1 MSTKKPYKSRYY
13 LHQRTKEAFKYSSQQ
28 KTVFVPYT
36 KENEALQNKHI
47 GVLQNQFQY
56 NIQLEIE

>member
-1 MSTKKPYKSRYY
+1 MSTKRTYKSRYY
-13 LHQRTKEAFKYSSQQ
+13 LHQRIKRKFKYSAKQR
-28 KTVFVPYT
+28 TVFVSYT

-47 GVLQNQFQY
+47 RVLQNQFQY